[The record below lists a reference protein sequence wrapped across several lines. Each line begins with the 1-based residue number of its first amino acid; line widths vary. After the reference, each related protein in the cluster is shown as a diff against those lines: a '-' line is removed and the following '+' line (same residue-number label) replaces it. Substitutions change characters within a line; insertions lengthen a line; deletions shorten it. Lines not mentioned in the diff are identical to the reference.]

1 MWDLYDL
8 WQDYRSRDI
17 EHAANR
23 AERAASSLE
32 QRLTGEVD
40 SLRLACAAM
49 WEILEERL
57 GVTPKELAERMTQID
72 LRDGRLDG
80 RMSTQAV
87 ACATCGRR
95 MSARR
100 AHCLFCGGTALEKQP
115 LA

>member
-8 WQDYRSRDI
+8 WQDVRSADTERT
-17 EHAANR
+17 ANR

-57 GVTPKELAERMTQID
+57 GVTPKELAERMTAID

-80 RMSTQAV
+80 RMTGPAV
-87 ACATCGRR
+87 KCSKCGRQ

-100 AHCLFCGGTALEKQP
+100 PHCMFCGGASLEKQP
-115 LA
+115 FA